1 MSSIILYFDL
11 NFTTGIKI
19 IYTLNDLILAP
30 FDYHLQW
37 KVANFSWNREHALL
51 IYRNLDNIL
60 ILHHFPH

>member
-37 KVANFSWNREHALL
+37 KVANFS
-51 IYRNLDNIL
+51 
-60 ILHHFPH
+60 